1 MQAIANFIR
10 SIALQ
15 SNDRQEPKSVKELS
29 VKADELFTTK
39 KYDEALKFYAK
50 SLNICLQQPDN
61 ICNQA
66 LKIYQNTTL
75 SVKSDRNTAIPQC
88 SILVATI

>member
-15 SNDRQEPKSVKELS
+15 SKDRQEPKSVKELLI
-29 VKADELFTTK
+29 KKDELFSTK
-39 KYDEALKFYAK
+39 KYDEALTFYAK

-61 ICNQA
+61 IEN
-66 LKIYQNTTL
+66 N
-75 SVKSDRNTAIPQC
+75 
-88 SILVATI
+88 